1 MTHRERLLSAMFR
14 LNIASLRKAASFVFS
29 KPHFRDVRWAGVF
42 GSFAVGSQTK
52 SSIVDVIV
60 ILMPQCEKINSHPLS
75 LEDELFRV
83 WGRKLR
89 IKYIKNGELR
99 DLYSVK
105 ALLCSRTLAGSNQDH
120 EVVRL
125 RNEARNILDFGLA
138 KFTAV
143 LDKVQWTRSLVE
155 GITIEACKYSAAFLH
170 LLTIIN

>member
-1 MTHRERLLSAMFR
+1 MFHR

-52 SSIVDVIV
+52 SSLVDPDVIV

-83 WGRKLR
+83 WGRKPR
-89 IKYIKNGELR
+89 IKYIKNGGIR

-105 ALLCSRTLAGSNQDH
+105 ALLCSRALAGSNQDH

-138 KFTAV
+138 RFTAV
-143 LDKVQWTRSLVE
+143 LHLHKVQWTRSLVE
-155 GITIEACKYSAAFLH
+155 GITIAAFLH